1 MISEDMKNL
10 LSSVD
15 KRVMDVLYDIDT
27 YQETLEKR
35 DKRLDG
41 LASILEDAV
50 EEGTAISGGDIK

>member
-1 MISEDMKNL
+1 MISKDMKNL

-15 KRVMDVLYDIDT
+15 KRVMDVLHDIDT

-41 LASILEDAV
+41 LAAILEDAV

>member
-1 MISEDMKNL
+1 MISKDMKNL

-15 KRVMDVLYDIDT
+15 KRVMDVLHDIDT

-41 LASILEDAV
+41 LAAILEDAV
-50 EEGTAISGGDIK
+50 AEGTAISGGDIK